1 MNKSGNGDLPTQ
13 SGACPCSMLVLSV
26 IFCGAVEPWSL
37 PQDMVTEVPSVT
49 RYKFFRAGNTI
60 AVVDPN
66 NRKIIQVIKN

>member
-1 MNKSGNGDLPTQ
+1 MELWS
-13 SGACPCSMLVLSV
+13 
-26 IFCGAVEPWSL
+26 CGAVEPWSL